1 MTHDIHE
8 LMAFI
13 NEQENFY
20 ITGHINPDGDSIGS
34 CFGLGLALEKLGKNV
49 HVFMEPFHSKFDVIP
64 GKHLMWDGI
73 DNTKSPVPDSVLI
86 CVDCADI
93 GRLSDKAKEL
103 AETLP
108 YSICIDHHYTNTN
121 FAMYNFVDGTASS
134 ACEMVY
140 RLLDSFVDLDKDIAS
155 ALYAGM
161 VSDTGGFRH
170 AATSQDTLDVA
181 SKLMSL
187 GIPFTELY
195 TELVHLRSFT
205 EVKLLAR
212 ILGSC
217 IRIKDGQVV
226 YACVTNETMT
236 NFEDAPDASPQDMEG
251 VVETLLNIRN
261 ARVSLLVYDRG
272 GGEVKVS
279 LRSRDVN
286 VGAIAQHLG
295 GGGHQLAAGATIKG
309 SVFEVKDKILPLILE
324 ALN

>member
-1 MTHDIHE
+1 MTHDIGE
-8 LMAFI
+8 IKTFI
-13 NEQENFY
+13 SEQKNFY

-49 HVFMEPFHSKFDVIP
+49 HVFMEPFHFKYDVIP

-73 DNTKSPVPDSVLI
+73 EQPTPDSVLI

-93 GRLSDKAKEL
+93 GRLSDRAKEL

-140 RLLDSFVDLDKDIAS
+140 RLLDSFVDLNHDIAS

-187 GIPFTELY
+187 GIPFTEIY

-212 ILGSC
+212 ILNSC
-217 IRIKDGQVV
+217 SCIKDGQVV
-226 YACVTNETMT
+226 YACVSQEMMQ
-236 NFEDAPDASPQDMEG
+236 NFENAPDATSQDLEG
-251 VVETLLNIRN
+251 VVEILLNIRN
-261 ARVSLLVYDRG
+261 ARVSLLVYERDTK
-272 GGEVKVS
+272 EVKIS
-279 LRSRDVN
+279 LRSRSVN
-286 VGAIAQHLG
+286 VGAIAQHFG
-295 GGGHQLAAGATIKG
+295 GGGHTLAAGATIKG
-309 SVFEVKDKILPLILE
+309 QYSVFEVKDKILLLILE